1 MTKCYKVSDIKKLVL
16 EGLDYNPKKGTNV
29 DSEDKKNN
37 EKAYKDAEKQAK
49 EIGAE
54 LKKTDKNNNPVKYTT
69 DTFDQDDNKNTL
81 DVDFDYNPG
90 DNYKN
95 RVKAQVKGFNSELEE
110 DSDTERN
117 ADFEGAE
124 EFYDVIKKKHGE
136 SAKRKEMAKASG
148 LAARTYPSDTFKK
161 QSVFGENKEQAPK
174 NKMKRI
180 NFKKTVFLQKEDV
193 EKYIP
198 EEYKKDGNKFIM
210 RDAERTEY
218 MVEWKA
224 NAKPDVKLYINEEQK
239 TKDEFA
245 RIHELFGYKRV
256 DGKSTVSERA
266 QSRYDF
272 DKMLAEA
279 RKL

>member
-1 MTKCYKVSDIKKLVL
+1 MLKENLELVESRIREACRKAGRSREDVTLIAVSKTKPVEMLR
-16 EGLDYNPKKGTNV
+16 E
-29 DSEDKKNN
+29 
-37 EKAYKDAEKQAK
+37 AYDLG
-49 EIGAE
+49 I
-54 LKKTDKNNNPVKYTT
+54 
-69 DTFDQDDNKNTL
+69 
-81 DVDFDYNPG
+81 
-90 DNYKN
+90 
-95 RVKAQVKGFNSELEE
+95 R
-110 DSDTERN
+110 
-117 ADFEGAE
+117 
-124 EFYDVIKKKHGE
+124 
-136 SAKRKEMAKASG
+136 
-148 LAARTYPSDTFKK
+148 
-161 QSVFGENKEQAPK
+161 VFGENKEQAPK

-256 DGKSTVSERA
+256 DGKSTVNEREH
-266 QSRYDF
+266 SRYDF